1 MTEQRTINT
10 GGGDYREIDNS
21 GNYAEGDIINLS
33 GEQRQTLAEA
43 AAEIQELLVQ
53 LDKTYNVETPEGKA
67 AATEAAVQKITGD
80 GKLKGRLFSAGQAA
94 AIATIKKAV
103 DHPLV
108 AGVAAGLEDWQKTKP
123 KE

>member
-10 GGGDYREIDNS
+10 GGGDYRKIDNS

-67 AATEAAVQKITGD
+67 AATTAALEKIKGD
-80 GKLKGRLFSAGQAA
+80 GKLKRLSSAGWAM

>member
-67 AATEAAVQKITGD
+67 AATTAALEKIKGD
-80 GKLKGRLFSAGQAA
+80 GKLKRLSSAGWAM

>member
-1 MTEQRTINT
+1 MTEHRAINT

-67 AATEAAVQKITGD
+67 AATTAALDKIKGD
-80 GKLKGRLFSAGQAA
+80 GKLKRLSSAGWAM

>member
-1 MTEQRTINT
+1 MTEHRAINT

-53 LDKTYNVETPEGKA
+53 LEKTYNVETPEGKA
-67 AATEAAVQKITGD
+67 AATTAALDKIKGD
-80 GKLKGRLFSAGQAA
+80 GKLKRLSSAGWAM

>member
-53 LDKTYNVETPEGKA
+53 LEKTYNVETPEGKA
-67 AATEAAVQKITGD
+67 AATTAALEKIKGD
-80 GKLKGRLFSAGQAA
+80 GKLKRLSSAGWAM